1 MTEPNHP
8 APPPRLLP
16 WAGAEGKPCYLVAD
30 DDRDGP
36 VSRLADAT
44 ESVQL
49 GMGRQ
54 LLDYAREML
63 PDSPDGEL
71 RFLAE
76 CLVRSLGDVLR
87 VAESRGRRLE
97 RLERTG

>member
-8 APPPRLLP
+8 AAPPRLLP
-16 WAGAEGKPCYLVAD
+16 WGGAEGKPCYLLTD
-30 DDRDGP
+30 DHQGP

-54 LLDYAREML
+54 LVDHAREIL
-63 PDSPDGEL
+63 PDSPRGEL

-76 CLVRSLGDVLR
+76 CLVRALGDVIR

-97 RLERTG
+97 RTG

>member
-1 MTEPNHP
+1 VSQ
-8 APPPRLLP
+8 APRLLP
-16 WAGAEGKPCYLVAD
+16 WTGAEGKPCYLVT

-36 VSRLADAT
+36 LSRLADAT

-49 GMGRQ
+49 GMGGQ
-54 LLDYAREML
+54 LLAHAREIL
-63 PDSPDGEL
+63 PDTAPGEL

-76 CLVRSLGDVLR
+76 CLTQALDDALR

-97 RLERTG
+97 QLN

>member
-1 MTEPNHP
+1 MTDPNHS

-16 WAGAEGKPCYLVAD
+16 WTGTEGKPCCLLTD
-30 DDRDGP
+30 EHDGP

-54 LLDYAREML
+54 LVGHAREIL
-63 PDSPDGEL
+63 PDSPRGEL

-76 CLVRSLGDVLR
+76 CLVRALGDVIR

-97 RLERTG
+97 RTG

>member
-1 MTEPNHP
+1 MTHHP
-8 APPPRLLP
+8 LRLLP
-16 WAGAEGKPCYLVAD
+16 WTGTEGKSCYLIT

-49 GMGRQ
+49 GMGGQ
-54 LLDYAREML
+54 LLAHAREIL
-63 PDSPDGEL
+63 PGIPPGEL
-71 RFLAE
+71 RFLTE
-76 CLVRSLGDVLR
+76 CLAQALDDVLR

-97 RLERTG
+97 EQK